1 MATGASDSM
10 VTEKLVAFIRTSFLP
25 EELKDGFDQDTPLLE
40 LGVIDSLNAAR
51 LLNFISDEVGAT
63 VPTSMIDTENFKDVR
78 SISAMVVSLAVPEQT
93 G

>member
-1 MATGASDSM
+1 VVNGDPDPA
-10 VTEKLVAFIRTSFLP
+10 VTEKLVSFIRTSFLP

-51 LLNFISDEVGAT
+51 LLNFISDEVGAD

-78 SISAMVVSLAVPEQT
+78 SLSGMVSALAVPEQT